1 MALVSGCAIR
11 GAARACSLRSWRNR
25 RGARRGSWR
34 YCGSIPLVDQILQ
47 FLAGL
52 EEWNLFSRYLD
63 ALAGLGVPA
72 HARFALAGAET
83 AKAADLD
90 LVSRAQRAHHAVKNG
105 FHNYFAVFACKFRQT
120 RDFIDQIGFCH
131 KNSF

>member
-1 MALVSGCAIR
+1 MSLLSGCAIR
-11 GAARACSLRSWRNR
+11 GAARARSLRSWRNR

-34 YCGSIPLVDQILQ
+34 YCGSITLVDQILQ

-72 HARFALAGAET
+72 HARFALAGAGT
-83 AKAADLD
+83 A
-90 LVSRAQRAHHAVKNG
+90 
-105 FHNYFAVFACKFRQT
+105 QT
-120 RDFIDQIGFCH
+120 PGPRPFVPAPRTPHRG
-131 KNSF
+131 

>member
-1 MALVSGCAIR
+1 MSLLSGCAIR
-11 GAARACSLRSWRNR
+11 GAARARSLRSWRNR

-34 YCGSIPLVDQILQ
+34 YCGSITLVDQILQ

-72 HARFALAGAET
+72 HARFALAGGAN
-83 AKAADLD
+83 
-90 LVSRAQRAHHAVKNG
+90 S
-105 FHNYFAVFACKFRQT
+105 QT
-120 RDFIDQIGFCH
+120 PGPRPFVPAPRTPHRG
-131 KNSF
+131 